1 MTVLEASLP
10 PDPWFSGLAP
20 TRRQALLARARPST
34 APVGARVYGV
44 GDPPD
49 GFWAVVEGE
58 VRLVSYPAIGM
69 ESVSMIVGPGA
80 WFGELSVLD
89 GGPRPHDAVVAKAAK
104 LLHVP
109 LAAFDQLAA
118 VHPIIF
124 RDLGILVCSR
134 QRSALSFMAH
144 SIAQPIA
151 VRLTRTLLGAAR
163 ASGGADLQVRQEE
176 LAAMI
181 GVSRQT
187 VNKELKALERAGL
200 VALSYG
206 RIRICDPARLR
217 TAGQTR

>member
-1 MTVLEASLP
+1 MPETALP
-10 PDPWFSGLAP
+10 ADPWFSTLASA
-20 TRRQALLARARPST
+20 RRQALLERARPST
-34 APVGARVYGV
+34 APAGARVYGI

-49 GFWAVVEGE
+49 GLWAVLEGE
-58 VRLVSYPAIGM
+58 VRLVSYPAVGV

-89 GGPRPHDAVVAKAAK
+89 GGPRPHDAVVAKAVK

-109 LAAFDQLAA
+109 LAAFDQLAEE
-118 VHPIIF
+118 HPIIF

-151 VRLTRTLLGAAR
+151 VRLVRTLLGAAR
-163 ASGGADLQVRQEE
+163 ASGGADLHVRQEE

-187 VNKELKALERAGL
+187 VNKELKVLERAGL
-200 VALSYG
+200 VELAYG
-206 RIRICDPARLR
+206 RIRICDPAGLR

>member
-1 MTVLEASLP
+1 MTEASLP

-20 TRRQALLARARPST
+20 ARRQALLERARPST
-34 APVGARVYGV
+34 APAGARVYGI

-49 GFWAVVEGE
+49 GLWAVIEGE
-58 VRLVSYPAIGM
+58 VRLVSYPAIGV

-80 WFGELSVLD
+80 WFGEVSVLD
-89 GGPRPHDAVVAKAAK
+89 GGPRPHDAVVAKAVR

-109 LAAFDQLAA
+109 LAAFDQLAEI
-118 VHPIIF
+118 HPIIF

-134 QRSALSFMAH
+134 QRSALTFLGH

-151 VRLTRTLLGAAR
+151 VRLARTLAGAAR
-163 ASGGADLQVRQEE
+163 ASGGLDLQVRQDE

-200 VALSYG
+200 VELAYG
-206 RIRICDPARLR
+206 RIRICDAARLR
-217 TAGQTR
+217 AAGPAPR